1 MNDRQRVTL
10 ACFLAYFVMSA
21 MLAPIGI
28 VSTPLAAHF
37 NVTISEITNAFSAL
51 TQGILIGAV
60 VALSYSARTPLRVV
74 FVVLFVVMSGVLLL
88 MSTLP
93 NLGWFQ
99 AALLIIGVGCGL
111 GLAAAAATISA
122 AFEGNQRASAL
133 VATDGCFSVA
143 GILIPAYAT
152 YSLRESLPVG
162 SVYGVIAGIAALV
175 VVLATVSRFPRPP
188 ASRTSQPSAGSRW
201 PLSAWLGIAAL
212 TTYTLGQY
220 AILWWLPPHLDA
232 RWGIEIA
239 SSGVLVGRFWTGMF
253 IAQIVVTIAVLRIG
267 TFRLLGIAAVLTAV
281 GSIPLWTTGDMRLLP
296 SLALLWGIANLGLLK
311 LALTFVTLQF
321 EAPSP
326 RLVSCVLLGA
336 TLGTAIS
343 PFVSSRIV
351 ELAGTGAVLK
361 FGTAC
366 HAVMALLIITAL
378 KIKKQSKT

>member
-1 MNDRQRVTL
+1 M
-10 ACFLAYFVMSA
+10 
-21 MLAPIGI
+21 
-28 VSTPLAAHF
+28 
-37 NVTISEITNAFSAL
+37 
-51 TQGILIGAV
+51 
-60 VALSYSARTPLRVV
+60 
-74 FVVLFVVMSGVLLL
+74 
-88 MSTLP
+88 
-93 NLGWFQ
+93 
-99 AALLIIGVGCGL
+99 
-111 GLAAAAATISA
+111 
-122 AFEGNQRASAL
+122 

-162 SVYGVIAGIAALV
+162 SVYGVIAGIAALI

-239 SSGVLVGRFWTGMF
+239 SGGVLVGRFWTGMF

-343 PFVSSRIV
+343 PFVTSRLV

-361 FGTAC
+361 FGTSC
-366 HAVMALLIITAL
+366 HVVMALLLITAL

>member
-99 AALLIIGVGCGL
+99 AALLTVGVGCGL

-162 SVYGVIAGIAALV
+162 SVYGVIAGIAALI
-175 VVLATVSRFPRPP
+175 VVLAIISRFPHPP
-188 ASRTSQPSAGSRW
+188 ASSAGQPSAGGRW

-212 TTYTLGQY
+212 TAYTLGQY

-232 RWGIEIA
+232 RWGIEVA
-239 SSGVLVGRFWTGMF
+239 SGGVLVGRFWTGMF
-253 IAQIVVTIAVLRIG
+253 IAQIVITIAVLRIG

-366 HAVMALLIITAL
+366 HVVMALLLITAL
-378 KIKKQSKT
+378 KIKKQSET

>member
-99 AALLIIGVGCGL
+99 AALLTVGVGCGL

-162 SVYGVIAGIAALV
+162 SVYGVIAGIAALI
-175 VVLATVSRFPRPP
+175 VVLAIISR
-188 ASRTSQPSAGSRW
+188 
-201 PLSAWLGIAAL
+201 
-212 TTYTLGQY
+212 
-220 AILWWLPPHLDA
+220 
-232 RWGIEIA
+232 
-239 SSGVLVGRFWTGMF
+239 
-253 IAQIVVTIAVLRIG
+253 
-267 TFRLLGIAAVLTAV
+267 
-281 GSIPLWTTGDMRLLP
+281 
-296 SLALLWGIANLGLLK
+296 
-311 LALTFVTLQF
+311 
-321 EAPSP
+321 
-326 RLVSCVLLGA
+326 
-336 TLGTAIS
+336 
-343 PFVSSRIV
+343 
-351 ELAGTGAVLK
+351 
-361 FGTAC
+361 
-366 HAVMALLIITAL
+366 
-378 KIKKQSKT
+378 

>member
-60 VALSYSARTPLRVV
+60 IALSFSTRTPLRAV
-74 FVVLFVVMSGVLLL
+74 FVVLFVIMSGVLVL

-93 NLGWFQ
+93 SLGWFQ

-122 AFEGNQRASAL
+122 AFEDNQRASAL

-152 YSLRESLPVG
+152 YTLSESLPVG
-162 SVYGVIAGIAALV
+162 SVYAVIAGIAALI

-239 SSGVLVGRFWTGMF
+239 SGGVLVGRFWTGMF

-351 ELAGTGAVLK
+351 ESAGTGAVLK

-366 HAVMALLIITAL
+366 HVVMALLIITAL

>member
-37 NVTISEITNAFSAL
+37 GVTISEITNAFSAL
-51 TQGILIGAV
+51 TQGILVGAV
-60 VALSYSARTPLRVV
+60 IALSFSTRTPLRAV
-74 FVVLFVVMSGVLLL
+74 FIVLFVVMSGVLLFI
-88 MSTLP
+88 STLP
-93 NLGWFQ
+93 GLGWFQ
-99 AALLIIGVGCGL
+99 SALLIIGIGCGL

-122 AFEGNQRASAL
+122 AYEGNQRASAL

-162 SVYGVIAGIAALV
+162 SVYGIVAGIAALI
-175 VVLATVSRFPRPP
+175 VLLAIVSRFPHAPTTSAGQASASDKWPP
-188 ASRTSQPSAGSRW
+188 A
-201 PLSAWLGIAAL
+201 AWLGIAAL

-232 RWGIEIA
+232 RWGIEVA
-239 SSGVLVGRFWTGMF
+239 SGGILVGRFWTGMF
-253 IAQIVVTIAVLRIG
+253 VAQIVVTIAVLRVG
-267 TFRLLGIAAVLTAV
+267 TFRLLGIAALLTAV
-281 GSIPLWTTGDMRLLP
+281 GSIPLWSTGDMRLLP
-296 SLALLWGIANLGLLK
+296 VLALLWGIANLGLLK

-351 ELAGTGAVLK
+351 ESAGTGAVLK

-366 HAVMALLIITAL
+366 HFVMAVLLITAL
-378 KIKKQSKT
+378 KINKQSRK